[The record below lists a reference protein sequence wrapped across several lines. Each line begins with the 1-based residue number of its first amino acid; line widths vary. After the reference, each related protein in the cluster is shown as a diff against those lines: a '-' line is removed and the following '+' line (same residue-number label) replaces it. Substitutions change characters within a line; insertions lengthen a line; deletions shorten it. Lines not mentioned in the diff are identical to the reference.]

1 MTDKDLPPRQTA
13 NKGKGLGTWI
23 GFAFITARDALARCL
38 LALKLGP
45 DALTFAGLL
54 FTIAAAVFLALGAG
68 DAHHTFAGFGQAGW
82 RLWAVIFFV
91 LSAAS
96 DMLDGAMARIGG
108 KMTKFG
114 AFLDSTIDR
123 YSDALLFGGI
133 GFYYACHQNLTYQVL
148 AMVAMSNALIISYA
162 KARAEDF
169 IGSCKVGFWE
179 RGERLA
185 ALLIAAAF
193 GAFPAVLWELAIFPF
208 FTALR
213 RVQFTFR
220 AIRTLEKGEQIATD
234 SRGRVTDGCL
244 FDRCRHGTLF
254 YDLVTAAYIAFIVF
268 APIDNTDLFRQWF
281 S

>member
-1 MTDKDLPPRQTA
+1 MTDKDPHPQKTPDKA
-13 NKGKGLGTWI
+13 KGPGTWI
-23 GFAFITARDALARCL
+23 ALAFITARDALARCL
-38 LALKLGP
+38 LSLKLGP
-45 DALTFAGLL
+45 DTLTAAGLL

-82 RLWAVIFFV
+82 RLWAVIFFI
-91 LSAAS
+91 LSAAA

-133 GFYYACHQNLTYQVL
+133 GFYYALHHNLTYQVL
-148 AMVAMSNALIISYA
+148 AVVAMANALIISYT

-169 IGSCKVGFWE
+169 IPSCKVGFWE

-185 ALLIAAAF
+185 ALLIAAAC

-213 RVQFTFR
+213 RIQFTFR
-220 AIRTLEKGEQIATD
+220 AIRTLDQEQEIATD
-234 SRGRVTDGCL
+234 SRGQVTDGCF
-244 FDRCRHGTLF
+244 FDRFRHGSF
-254 YDLVTAAYIAFIVF
+254 SYDLLTAAYITFIIL
-268 APIDNTDLFRQWF
+268 APIDNTDVFRRWL